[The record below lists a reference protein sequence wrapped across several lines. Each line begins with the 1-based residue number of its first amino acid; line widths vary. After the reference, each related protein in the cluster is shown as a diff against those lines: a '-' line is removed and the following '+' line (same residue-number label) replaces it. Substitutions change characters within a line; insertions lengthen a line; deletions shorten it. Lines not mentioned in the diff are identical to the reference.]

1 MQEIYYAIVNTI
13 DLKTL
18 TKIIYIFYIYIGQ
31 PQAKKIN
38 GITLTAVS
46 FLVGNQK
53 VFEMNQSDQEYY

>member
-53 VFEMNQSDQEYY
+53 VFAR